1 LSDSGD
7 DRVRLV
13 LKQHQMN
20 DKNSDLEIEISRESD
35 STYSVELRFLAARS
49 DTETCILKDKTAPLQ
64 KADLDALND
73 LHPGSNEYAETLTQ
87 LLFADPML
95 AVAFERALTSS
106 KTLNVP
112 LRIRVLL
119 DSNIK
124 ELHTVCWEALRD
136 FSGKPLFTSENVFF
150 SRYIQSLDGAVRECP
165 AGQKLKALIVIA
177 NPANLAS
184 FTSTGESLFPVESKI
199 ELENVKAS
207 LAAFELSVLEMPT
220 IQSIATRLRDG
231 FDVLYLVCHG
241 AVVEGEAQLL
251 LCDEAG
257 NVDVVAGEQLANRI
271 RDLKSP
277 PRLVVMASCQSAQ
290 GLESIGPKLGNAGVP
305 AILAMNGNISIE
317 TNSLFMPQ
325 FFSALTETGVIDQA
339 VSVARGAVR
348 DRADAW
354 MPILYMRLRSGQL
367 LPRVVE
373 TTPQPPP
380 SAPPVPPSPGLLRR
394 YWIHMAGAA
403 FLALIYLVFF
413 TGLIPEDTHML
424 FYSKLQDKMASG
436 QEGIGIL
443 VDSPMAG
450 HFYAFAA
457 IEGEI
462 EVLYPRTGK
471 SSALGVGTQVRLPA
485 DGEMYEAPFDHHV
498 ITIIWS
504 PFPLDSLEE
513 AIKKGNSGA
522 HGTQV
527 ISGDVQINALKTEIA
542 RLIAGSVT
550 ENIST
555 PSTRTKVT
563 KAGEAVGTT
572 FKLNTL

>member
-1 LSDSGD
+1 
-7 DRVRLV
+7 
-13 LKQHQMN
+13 MN
-20 DKNSDLEIEISRESD
+20 EKNSDLEIEISRESD

-49 DTETCILKDKTAPLQ
+49 DTETCILKDKTDPLQ
-64 KADLDALND
+64 KADIDALND
-73 LHPGSNEYAETLTQ
+73 LHPGSNEYAETLTK

-95 AVAFERALTSS
+95 AVAFERALTSA
-106 KTLNVP
+106 KTLNLP

-119 DSNIK
+119 DSNSK
-124 ELHTVCWEALRD
+124 ELHAVCWESLRD

-150 SRYIQSLDGAVRECP
+150 SRYIQSLDGSVRESP
-165 AGQKLKALIVIA
+165 AGQKLKALIVIS

-184 FTSTGESLFPVESKI
+184 FTATGESLFPVEAQI
-199 ELENVKAS
+199 ELEHVKAS
-207 LAAFELSVLEMPT
+207 LAAFEISVLDMPT
-220 IQSIATRLRDG
+220 IQSIAARLRDG

-271 RDLKSP
+271 GDLKSP

-305 AILAMNGNISIE
+305 AILAMNGNISME

-325 FFSALTETGVIDQA
+325 FFSELTETGIIDQA

-348 DRADAW
+348 DRPDAW

-373 TTPQPPP
+373 ATPEPPP
-380 SAPPVPPSPGLLRR
+380 PPPPVPPSPGLLRR
-394 YWIHMAGAA
+394 YWLHMAGAT
-403 FLALIYLVFF
+403 FLTLLYLVFF
-413 TGLIPEDTHML
+413 TDLIPEDTHTL
-424 FYSKLQDKMASG
+424 FYSKLQDKMANG
-436 QEGIGIL
+436 QEGRGVL
-443 VDSPMAG
+443 VDSPLAG
-450 HFYAFAA
+450 HLYAFATSG
-457 IEGEI
+457 GEI

-471 SSALGVGTQVRLPA
+471 SSDVGVGTQVRLPA
-485 DGEMYEAPFDHHV
+485 ERELYEAPFDYPE

-504 PFPLDSLEE
+504 PLPLDSLED
-513 AIKKGNSGA
+513 AIKKGDSGTS
-522 HGTQV
+522 GTQV
-527 ISGDVQINALKTEIA
+527 ISAEAQINALKREIT

-555 PSTRTKVT
+555 PSTRIKVT
-563 KAGEAVGTT
+563 KTGEAVGITL
-572 FKLNTL
+572 KLDTL